1 MVDQAVLDKLEAGFS
16 KVAGSDSKSLL
27 KKYLSKEVFDQL
39 KTKKTSFGSTLLDVI
54 QSGVENLDSGVG
66 IYAPDADSYTVFAD
80 LFDPIIED
88 YHGGFKKTDKH
99 PPKDFGDVD
108 SLGNLDPAVSIEDC
122 SLDAMKRTVFIIT
135 YRIKIDIA
143 NIFVNLF
150 LFGNNYKTIIIIN
163 SYSFSSNYDVKKGT
177 GFIFKFILP
186 KSYNYY
192 YIEIRR
198 MIPRKLLR

>member
-150 LFGNNYKTIIIIN
+150 LFGNNYKTIIVIN
-163 SYSFSSNYDVKKGT
+163 SYSFSSNYDVKKET

-198 MIPRKLLR
+198 MIPRQFLR

>member
-122 SLDAMKRTVFIIT
+122 SLDAMKRAVFIIT

-143 NIFVNLF
+143 NIIANLF
-150 LFGNNYKTIIIIN
+150 LNYKTIIIIN
-163 SYSFSSNYDVKKGT
+163 SYSFSSNYGVKKGT
-177 GFIFKFILP
+177 RFVFKFILS
-186 KSYNYY
+186 KSYNCY

-198 MIPRKLLR
+198 MIPRQLLR